1 MFIENTLKS
10 LKNIGD
16 RIKTSI
22 RKEDDRELVSCY
34 LSVVPE
40 PPVSEEE
47 KKTEEEKVR
56 DSFRRLIQVDTLCIE
71 VAPELI
77 SFIDPNCGAKLLDL
91 TTSIR
96 RHIALEMGLLLP
108 GVRFKDNNN
117 LKSNSYIIK
126 IRDIVIAKG
135 EVIPDR
141 YLAIGPEKNLVTLE
155 GPRVLEPT
163 YGMPAVWITA
173 SQRGEAERAGTMI
186 FDPVSVISTQVTEA
200 IRKYAFEMLDY
211 HIVLK
216 IIEDVRTYN
225 HLLVEEIYPK
235 FFTLQEIYEVLYNL
249 IREGISVRDMVT
261 IMETMA
267 YYAPVVK
274 DTDSLAEY
282 VRQSLCHVICRVYK
296 DDNNTITVITVEEK
310 LEKILLSL
318 KEKKHGDKFKIRSVR
333 EEALIDCLEEQ
344 IKSINTV
351 SPVPVIVC
359 SSQVRLILRR
369 LIEKSFPE
377 LAVLSYDE
385 IHGGI
390 KLNTI
395 AALTLSDEIAD
406 RYNNREK
413 LLLSYVEKFQKDSH
427 PSIRC
432 TAIKMIDSIMDKYN
446 PELLL
451 DYLNRGLTD
460 DDRDVRLESAE
471 TIKKI
476 FENRTETEHVKDLNK
491 IFSFC
496 RKPYRKQNEEACEKV
511 EVNNPQGFSMEVD
524 LLAVE
529 IGRGLISLV
538 DKNQGG
544 KLFDRVSLIKKKLTA
559 DIGFIIPPIRYRDNL
574 QLKPNEYLIK
584 VRDIE
589 VAKGEVILNKFMV
602 TGTESNLKTLKGQE
616 CFAPYSGKPAMWI
629 TPALREEAEKS
640 GCSVFNSPDVMALH
654 LEKIIVKYACDLLDY
669 NEVADLMEHLKK
681 DDAILVKETYPKIFR
696 IIEIHRILKNLLQE
710 HVSIKDLSLI
720 MRTLREYVPVT
731 GDIELLTEYVRQSLS
746 RVICRPFQDEEGTI
760 QVVTIDGELE
770 RILAGSLKGNLP
782 AIDNETGEFIL
793 SSVKEHSDAF
803 DGRNR
808 LPMILCSS
816 CIRPAFR
823 KFIERSFPE
832 LSVLSYEEIP
842 PEIKVDKKAV
852 ISLPVHILE
861 RYGRKDRLIFSY
873 IEKFQKDLE
882 PSIRTMA
889 VKMILSL
896 SERYD
901 TDKLLPYLNTGLK
914 DEDLS
919 VRNEYAGVVKELLG

>member
-1 MFIENTLKS
+1 MLFRS
-10 LKNIGD
+10 
-16 RIKTSI
+16 
-22 RKEDDRELVSCY
+22 
-34 LSVVPE
+34 
-40 PPVSEEE
+40 EE
-47 KKTEEEKVR
+47 KKAEEEKVR
-56 DSFRRLIQVDTLCIE
+56 DGFRRLIQVDTLCIE
-71 VAPELI
+71 VGCGLV
-77 SFIDPNCGAKLLDL
+77 SLIDPNCGAKLLDR

-96 RHIALEMGLLLP
+96 RHIALEMGLILP

-117 LKSNSYIIK
+117 LKSNGYIIK

-141 YLAIGPEKNLVTLE
+141 YLAIGPEKNLVILE
-155 GPRVLEPT
+155 GPRVLDPT

-173 SQRGEAERAGTMI
+173 SQRGEVERAGAMV

-211 HIVLK
+211 HLVLK

-249 IREGISVRDMVT
+249 IREGISVRDMTT

-282 VRQSLCHVICRVYK
+282 VRQSLCHVICREYK
-296 DDNNTITVITVEEK
+296 DDKDTITAITVEEK

-318 KEKKHGDKFKIRSVR
+318 KEKKYGDKFKIRSVR
-333 EEALIDCLEEQ
+333 EEALMDCLEEQ

-369 LIEKSFPE
+369 LIEKSFPD

-413 LLLSYVEKFQKDSH
+413 LILSYVEKFQKDSN

-432 TAIKMIDSIMDKYN
+432 TAIKMIDSIIDKYDR
-446 PELLL
+446 ELLL
-451 DYLNRGLTD
+451 DYLTRGLTD
-460 DDRDVRLESAE
+460 DNRDVRLESAVA
-471 TIKKI
+471 IKKI
-476 FENRTETEHVKDLNK
+476 FEHRTKIEHVKDLNK
-491 IFSFC
+491 IFSSCRNPC
-496 RKPYRKQNEEACEKV
+496 RKENEEAYEKV
-511 EVNNPQGFSMEVD
+511 EVNNPQGFSMKVD
-524 LLAVE
+524 LIAVD

-538 DKNQGG
+538 DENQGG
-544 KLFDRVSLIKKKLTA
+544 KLLDRASFIKKKLTE
-559 DIGFIIPPIRYRDNL
+559 DMGFVIPSIRYRDNL

-589 VAKGEVILNKFMV
+589 VARGEVLINKFMV

-616 CFAPYSGKPAMWI
+616 CFAPYSGKPALWI
-629 TPALREEAEKS
+629 TTDLREEAQKL
-640 GCSVFNSPDVMALH
+640 GCSVFNSPDIMALH
-654 LEKIIVKYACDLLDY
+654 IEKVIFKYACELLDY
-669 NEVADLMEHLKK
+669 NEVADLMEKLKK
-681 DDAILVKETYPKIFR
+681 DDAIPVKETYPKIFR
-696 IIEIHRILKNLLQE
+696 ITEIHRIFKNLLQE
-710 HVSIKDLSLI
+710 HVPIKDLSLI
-720 MRTLREYVPVT
+720 MRTLRKYVPVT
-731 GDIELLTEYVRQSLS
+731 GDMELLTEYVRQSLC
-746 RVICRPFQDEEGTI
+746 RVICRPFQDEEGNI

-770 RILAGSLKGNLP
+770 RILAGSLKGNSLP

-793 SSVKEHSDAF
+793 SSIKEHSDAF
-803 DGRNR
+803 DERNR
-808 LPMILCSS
+808 LPVILCSS
-816 CIRPAFR
+816 HVRSAFR
-823 KFIERSFPE
+823 RFIERSFPE

-852 ISLPVHILE
+852 ISLPVYILE
-861 RYGRKDRLIFSY
+861 RYGRKDKLIFSY
-873 IEKFQKDLE
+873 IEKFQKDSY
-882 PSIRTMA
+882 PPVRAMA

-896 SERYD
+896 AHCYD
-901 TDKLLPYLNTGLK
+901 TDKLLPYLNTGLN

-919 VRNEYAGVVKELLG
+919 VRNEAAGAVKELLEQ